1 MTAFYLTRQITV
13 GGGDDEAAA
22 ECGDD
27 LASQDVQ
34 NRGIPSLAALT

>member
-1 MTAFYLTRQITV
+1 VAAFYLTGQITV
-13 GGGDDEAAA
+13 GDRDNEAAA

-27 LASQDVQ
+27 LAGQYVQ